1 MNNEMGQ
8 VWQELLADIT
18 TTVVAWQLLVILA
31 SLLLAW
37 SLNGLLR
44 SHVLKHAPENWKIG
58 IGGINRI
65 LFPLTSLLG
74 VYVGRFILS
83 HWQHTGL
90 LKLAA
95 TLLLAMAL
103 IRLVVYALRYIF
115 APSGWVRTMENA
127 IASMVWIILALYL
140 SDLLPEMVEALKDI
154 SFSVGKHQVSVLLIL
169 QALFIVLV
177 TLMIVLALYLS
188 DLLPEMV
195 EALKDISFSVGK
207 HQVSVLLILQALFIV
222 LVTLMIA
229 LSGSR
234 FLENK
239 LMRAEQIN
247 MNLRVVLSKL
257 IRVSLALIALLLAL
271 SAVGIDITLLSVFGG
286 ALGVGLGFGLQKIA
300 SNYVSGFIILLD
312 ESVHMGDVI
321 TVDGHY
327 GVISILRARY
337 MVLRKLDGTEVVIP
351 NEVLITNAVINHS
364 FTDRKARVQMPVQV
378 SYESP
383 LELAMQLMQKAADN
397 HPRVLIEPAPS
408 VLIKGFG
415 ESGID
420 LGLTIW
426 IPDPEEG
433 SAALQSAIYLEIWR
447 AFQQHGISIPYPQRE
462 VRILGSNNSAGA
474 SAAG

>member
-127 IASMVWIILALYL
+127 IASMVWII
-140 SDLLPEMVEALKDI
+140 
-154 SFSVGKHQVSVLLIL
+154 
-169 QALFIVLV
+169 
-177 TLMIVLALYLS
+177 LALYLS

>member
-115 APSGWVRTMENA
+115 APSGWVRTMENT
-127 IASMVWIILALYL
+127 IASMVWII
-140 SDLLPEMVEALKDI
+140 
-154 SFSVGKHQVSVLLIL
+154 
-169 QALFIVLV
+169 
-177 TLMIVLALYLS
+177 LALYLS

>member
-83 HWQHTGL
+83 HWQHSGL

-127 IASMVWIILALYL
+127 IASMVWII
-140 SDLLPEMVEALKDI
+140 
-154 SFSVGKHQVSVLLIL
+154 
-169 QALFIVLV
+169 
-177 TLMIVLALYLS
+177 LALYLS

>member
-8 VWQELLADIT
+8 VWQELLADIS

-44 SHVLKHAPENWKIG
+44 NHVLKHAPENWKIG
-58 IGGINRI
+58 IGGINRT

-74 VYVGRFILS
+74 VYVGKFILS

-95 TLLLAMAL
+95 TLLLAMAV

-115 APSGWVRTMENA
+115 APSGCVRTMENA

-140 SDLLPEMVEALKDI
+140 SGLLPEMVQILKDI
-154 SFSVGKHQVSVLLIL
+154 SFSVGKHQVSALLIL

-177 TLMIVLALYLS
+177 TLV
-188 DLLPEMV
+188 
-195 EALKDISFSVGK
+195 
-207 HQVSVLLILQALFIV
+207 
-222 LVTLMIA
+222 IA

-257 IRVSLALIALLLAL
+257 IRVSLTLIALLFAL

-286 ALGVGLGFGLQKIA
+286 A
-300 SNYVSGFIILLD
+300 
-312 ESVHMGDVI
+312 
-321 TVDGHY
+321 
-327 GVISILRARY
+327 
-337 MVLRKLDGTEVVIP
+337 
-351 NEVLITNAVINHS
+351 
-364 FTDRKARVQMPVQV
+364 
-378 SYESP
+378 
-383 LELAMQLMQKAADN
+383 
-397 HPRVLIEPAPS
+397 
-408 VLIKGFG
+408 
-415 ESGID
+415 
-420 LGLTIW
+420 
-426 IPDPEEG
+426 
-433 SAALQSAIYLEIWR
+433 
-447 AFQQHGISIPYPQRE
+447 
-462 VRILGSNNSAGA
+462 
-474 SAAG
+474 